1 MFERNNLI
9 IAFNACSLYFLNLR
23 AEWQQIKVIFT
34 FIRLCLAVTLYLSLY
49 RFDNLCHNVNHML
62 LSFLICSYTSQ
73 LKKNNK
79 IDMLHLSYSTVH
91 SEITT
96 FLLGNVSES
105 VWQKCVISIVQCYS
119 TFFYKNLSQLSNTT
133 ACYQKLFSFCS
144 AACKI

>member
-23 AEWQQIKVIFT
+23 AEWQQIRVIFT
-34 FIRLCLAVTLYLSLY
+34 FILRLAVTLYLSLY
-49 RFDNLCHNVNHML
+49 RFDNLCHNVNHCA
-62 LSFLICSYTSQ
+62 FVLICSYTSQ
-73 LKKNNK
+73 LKKQNK

-91 SEITT
+91 SEIMT

-105 VWQKCVISIVQCYS
+105 VWQKYVISIVQCFS
-119 TFFYKNLSQLSNTT
+119 TFFSNNTT